1 MITLAVSRALASP
14 ATRGP
19 TNVLYRNYLVYR
31 RIWLIIATGFFEPV
45 LYLFSIGVGVGA
57 LVEGFEFHGELVD
70 YTAFVAPAMLAASA
84 MNGALMEATNIFWKC
99 KFEKV
104 YDAVLATP
112 MRPVDVA
119 RGEIAWAVLRGSAY
133 STVFLAI
140 MAAMGLV
147 SSWWAVLALPAAV
160 LMGFAFAAVGM
171 VAATLMRTWQDMEY
185 ITVAMMPMLLF
196 SATFY
201 PITAYDGWLRWIVEL
216 TPLYRGVVL
225 IRELTLGSVTIDS
238 LWSVLYLLAMGLIG
252 LSIASRR
259 LGKLLLT

>member
-1 MITLAVSRALASP
+1 MLTFAVARSLGPSVTQGP
-14 ATRGP
+14 A
-19 TNVLYRNYLVYR
+19 NVLYRNWLVYR

-45 LYLFSIGVGVGA
+45 LYLFSIGVGVGE
-57 LVEGFEFHGELVD
+57 LVEGFEFHGRMVE

-133 STVFLAI
+133 SFVFLLI

-147 SSWWAVLALPAAV
+147 SSWWAVLALPAAI

-201 PITAYDGWLRWIVEL
+201 PITTYDTWLRWFIEV

-225 IRELTLGSVTIDS
+225 IRELTLGSVTWDS
-238 LWSVLYLLAMGLIG
+238 LWSVLYLLAMGIIG
-252 LSIASRR
+252 LSIASKR